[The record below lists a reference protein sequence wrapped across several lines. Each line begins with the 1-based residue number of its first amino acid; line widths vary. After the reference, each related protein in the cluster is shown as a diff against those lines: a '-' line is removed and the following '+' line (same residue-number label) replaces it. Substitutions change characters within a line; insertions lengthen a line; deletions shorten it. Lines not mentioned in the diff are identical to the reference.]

1 MKITIVSCPLIVCET
16 MRITQSVNMLF
27 VYLEEPEYGEEER
40 DDERHRQVREGM
52 TADNRTGRLEKGR

>member
-1 MKITIVSCPLIVCET
+1 
-16 MRITQSVNMLF
+16 MLF